1 MEVKSLEME
10 IERLAVMG
18 LEREIEKWGTTELE
32 RERDIQTNIDWG
44 LRA

>member
-10 IERLAVMG
+10 IERLGVMG
-18 LEREIEKWGTTELE
+18 LEREIERWGTTELE

>member
-10 IERLAVMG
+10 IERLGFMG
-18 LEREIEKWGTTELE
+18 LEREIERWGTTELE

>member
-10 IERLAVMG
+10 IERLGVMG